1 MIKIA
6 TTIILILVTLIAS
19 AQTGKTTTT
28 EVEVGRGVN
37 CIGGAGRCITNGE
50 GNKISNSTFFK
61 VTKENLTLINLSI
74 ITEDLS
80 ITNQKNLFGKELS
93 LFKESEPIY
102 FYQPE
107 DYILEDE
114 NLEKWQ
120 TTREYPLIKKGYY
133 PVSVKEDILH
143 IYITLSK

>member
-19 AQTGKTTTT
+19 AQTGKTTNTK
-28 EVEVGRGVN
+28 VEMGRGLN
-37 CIGGAGRCITNGE
+37 CIGGIRPSCIDENGKNAQ
-50 GNKISNSTFFK
+50 GIVFNLDKLSNVLVDLTFSVK
-61 VTKENLTLINLSI
+61 NLSV
-74 ITEDLS
+74 ED
-80 ITNQKNLFGKELS
+80 QVFMFKKEL
-93 LFKESEPIY
+93 KYYTVNEQIY